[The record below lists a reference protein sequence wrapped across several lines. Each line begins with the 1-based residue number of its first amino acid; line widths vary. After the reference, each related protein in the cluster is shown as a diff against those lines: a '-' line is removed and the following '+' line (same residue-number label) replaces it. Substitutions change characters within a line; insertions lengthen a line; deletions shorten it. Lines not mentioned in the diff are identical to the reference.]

1 MQVESH
7 TDSGAPRSV
16 PPAGAIPGK
25 NGGWLTPI
33 KKGQA
38 LNPGG
43 RSGKLREIQ
52 RACAAMAME
61 TVEFLASVMRDER
74 EDTRN
79 RIVAALEINNRGLGK
94 PKELPDEKPRT
105 TIDTSKLTDAE
116 VRFLLD
122 IFGRAAVQVQDEEP
136 AAPPAVVDGQAVE
149 EPSE

>member
-1 MQVESH
+1 MNVQSH
-7 TDSGAPRSV
+7 TESGAPRSV
-16 PPAGAIPGK
+16 PPPGAIPGK

-52 RACAAMAME
+52 RACAALAME
-61 TVEFLASVMRDER
+61 TVEFLVGVMRDER

-94 PKELPDEKPRT
+94 PKELPDDKPRT
-105 TIDTSKLTDAE
+105 TLDTSKLSTAE
-116 VRFLLD
+116 VKMLLD
-122 IFGRAAVQVQDEEP
+122 IIARAAVQVQDAEEP
-136 AAPPAVVDGQAVE
+136 AEPPVVDGQAVE
-149 EPSE
+149 EPQA